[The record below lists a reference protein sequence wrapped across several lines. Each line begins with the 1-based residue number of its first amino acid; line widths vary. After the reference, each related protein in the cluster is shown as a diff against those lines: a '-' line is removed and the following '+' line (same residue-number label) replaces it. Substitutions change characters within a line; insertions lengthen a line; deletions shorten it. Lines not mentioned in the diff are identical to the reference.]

1 MPIIKGAASDFTSFQ
16 KNTAQANSFFNYKYS
31 RVGQQVAAPSITSS
45 QALASKVSLTASS
58 RTVASFIN
66 LQRGYSTRFPQG
78 INPANS
84 KIAAGP
90 RYFLD

>member
-1 MPIIKGAASDFTSFQ
+1 MPIIKGAASDFTSFK
-16 KNTAQANSFFNYKYS
+16 KNSAQANSYFTYKYS
-31 RVGQQVAAPSITSS
+31 RTGQQVAAPSITSS
-45 QALASKVSLTASS
+45 QALASSVSLRASS
-58 RTVASFIN
+58 RTVASFVIA
-66 LQRGYSTRFPQG
+66 QRGYSTWFLDG